1 MDDENTNK
9 APNKLVEIFLIFLKL
24 GLSSFGGPIAH
35 IGYFRKEFIDKRN
48 WLNDQ
53 QFGQLLAICQ
63 FLPGPASSQMG
74 FCLGLLRAGWLGAL
88 LAFLAFTL
96 PSALMLIACASIL
109 TYFNGPFGA
118 ASLSGLKLV
127 ACAVVADAVFSM
139 AKTLC
144 PDTKTRSIAI
154 LVLVSLLTVPFTGMQ
169 LYMVALSAI
178 VGMILL
184 RNQKMANHQDQS
196 IAISY
201 SPIFGILFIILFF
214 LFLLFLPLFASEQ
227 LHILSVANAFYQAG
241 ALVFGGGHVVLP
253 LLQDSMVGNN
263 WISQESF
270 LAGYG
275 ASQTIPGPMF
285 TFSAYLGSLMS
296 ENNSIVMAMIA
307 LMFMFLPGFLLVA
320 GVLPFWKKLAGNTNA
335 IRAITGINAGVV
347 GLLAAALY
355 DPIITTGINTVSGA
369 IIAIS
374 AFILLIVGRVSS
386 LIVIIWCLLASLVNA
401 YLF

>member
-1 MDDENTNK
+1 
-9 APNKLVEIFLIFLKL
+9 
-24 GLSSFGGPIAH
+24 
-35 IGYFRKEFIDKRN
+35 
-48 WLNDQ
+48 
-53 QFGQLLAICQ
+53 
-63 FLPGPASSQMG
+63 
-74 FCLGLLRAGWLGAL
+74 
-88 LAFLAFTL
+88 
-96 PSALMLIACASIL
+96 
-109 TYFNGPFGA
+109 
-118 ASLSGLKLV
+118 
-127 ACAVVADAVFSM
+127 M

-144 PDTKTRSIAI
+144 PDIKTRSIAI
-154 LVLVSLLTVPFTGMQ
+154 LVLVLLVTLSFTGMQ

-178 VGMILL
+178 AGMVLL

-196 IAISY
+196 IAITY

-214 LFLLFLPLFASEQ
+214 LFLLLLPLFASEQ

-355 DPIITTGINTVSGA
+355 DPIITTGINTVSDA
-369 IIAIS
+369 ILAIS